1 MRIALLEDD
10 QTQCELICQVGAAVG
25 HSCQFFQTGWD
36 LLSHLRRESC
46 DLLIINWQV
55 KDASGTEVLR
65 WVRDKLPPVL
75 PVLFLTGRSAED
87 DIVAALAAGANDYI
101 IKPIRRGE
109 LVTRVQVLLR
119 RAYPAQSGCER
130 IQFDQYVFEVPTG
143 RLTMAGKQ
151 IEVTQKEFDLALLLF
166 QNLGRPLSRAYI
178 LEAIWSREGD
188 VPSRTM
194 DTHVSRV
201 RNKLQLK
208 TENGFRLTPVYSYGY
223 RLEQLQT

>member
-1 MRIALLEDD
+1 MRIALLDD
-10 QTQCELICQVGAAVG
+10 DRSQSEVIHQVLAAIG
-25 HSCQFFQTGWD
+25 HSCQSFQTGWD
-36 LLSHLRRESC
+36 LLSHLRRESSE
-46 DLLIINWQV
+46 LLIIDWQV
-55 KDASGTEVLR
+55 KDASGAEVLR
-65 WVRDKLPPVL
+65 WVRDKLPPPL
-75 PVLFLTGRSAED
+75 PVLFLTVRSGED
-87 DIVAALAAGANDYI
+87 DIVAALAAGANDYL

-119 RAYPAQSGCER
+119 RAYPAQSTFEQIR
-130 IQFDQYVFEVPTG
+130 FDQYVFEVPTG
-143 RLTMAGKQ
+143 RLTVAGKQ

-178 LEAIWSREGD
+178 LETIWSRERD

-208 TENGFRLTPVYSYGY
+208 PENGFRLTPVYSYGY
-223 RLEQLQT
+223 RLEQLPK